1 MSLGDS
7 LARATAG
14 KKKKTVKQTHEP
26 REGAPYGRRWHL
38 FVCIVAILLTAAA
51 YSNALRGDFVYDD
64 ELQIVQNDYI
74 KHDRYFWLAL
84 TTDVWS
90 FRTPEEGA
98 QSNYWRPSFVAWL
111 AINYRLFKL
120 NTTGWHVLSVLAHLL
135 VTLLAY
141 QVLSKLRLR
150 PEVAATVTWAF
161 AAHPVHVQSVT
172 WISGVPDVLMS
183 GFLLGSFLCYLGVRE
198 RQRWYLWACA
208 LLLYIAAL
216 LSKEVAV
223 TFPAIIFLTTWILA
237 RENRLANRD
246 ALNQAFRSSLP
257 FVAVAIFFV
266 AARYQV
272 LQMVRLLAPSAPGLD
287 SVLMTLPSLLVFY
300 VRQVVFPF
308 MLSPFHPLR
317 PVTGANIGFANFF
330 LPLALTLGM
339 GYLAFVLFRRKVAY
353 RHGLVWFLIPLATAF
368 DTRVFTHEQ
377 QVQDRYLYLPLFG
390 ALTIAA
396 SLLVEAVERWGGP
409 KLKKIPAPAC
419 LAGSVIAILLVILS
433 IRYNRVW
440 DNDLAFLQH
449 SVQGDPDSAI
459 AHYLL
464 GEEHMKNGNLDDAR
478 VVLTRALEIAPKV
491 IHINVSMGR
500 LANRQ
505 QRFDEAERY
514 LERVVSD
521 FPHYALAVDQLGL
534 AYQEQGK
541 TDQAIALFE
550 RSRQNIPRKR
560 SLYTNHIAL
569 LHRIANRPASAQA
582 ELESQ
587 LSELN
592 SSVEPDVLIGW
603 FYLGE
608 LYREQGKTDQ
618 AQNAYQK
625 YLDSTL
631 NLSDARIEQIRERA
645 SKGIA
650 SLR

>member
-7 LARATAG
+7 LVLGAESKKQKTA
-14 KKKKTVKQTHEP
+14 VQPHEP
-26 REGAPYGRRWHL
+26 RQGAPYGRRWHL
-38 FVCIVAILLTAAA
+38 FVCVVAMLLTAAA
-51 YSNALRGDFVYDD
+51 YSNSLRGDFIYDD
-64 ELQIVQNDYI
+64 DVQIVQNDYI
-74 KHDRYFWLAL
+74 KQDRYLWHAL

-98 QSNYWRPSFVAWL
+98 QSNYWRPAFVAWL
-111 AINYRLFKL
+111 AINYRLFEL
-120 NTTGWHVLSVLAHLL
+120 NTTGWHLLSILAHML

-141 QVLSKLRLR
+141 QVFVKLKLR
-150 PEVAATVTWAF
+150 PDVAAMVTWAF
-161 AAHPVHVQSVT
+161 ATHPLHVQSVT
-172 WISGVPDVLMS
+172 WISGVPDVLMG
-183 GFLLGSFLCYLGVRE
+183 GFLLASFLCYLGVRE
-198 RQRWYLWACA
+198 RQRWYLWASA
-208 LLLYIAAL
+208 LVLYLAAL

-223 TFPAIIFLTTWILA
+223 TFPAIIFLTTWILD

-246 ALNQAFRSSLP
+246 ALNHALKRSLP
-257 FVAVAIFFV
+257 FVAVAVLFV

-317 PVTGANIGFANFF
+317 PVTGANIGFTNFF
-330 LPLALTLGM
+330 LPLALTLGI
-339 GYLAFVLFRRKVAY
+339 GYLAFLLLQRKVAY

-377 QVQDRYLYLPLFG
+377 QVQDRYLYLPLLG
-390 ALTIAA
+390 ALIIAA
-396 SLLVEAVERWGGP
+396 GLLVEAVERWGGP

-419 LAGSVIAILLVILS
+419 LAGAAIAILLAVLA
-433 IRYNRVW
+433 IRYNSVW
-440 DNDLAFLQH
+440 NNDLAFLQH
-449 SVQGDPDSAI
+449 SVRMDPDSAI

-464 GEEHMKNGNLDDAR
+464 GEDHMKEGRLDDAR
-478 VVLTRALEIAPKV
+478 AVLTRALEIAPKV

-505 QRFDEAERY
+505 RRFDEAERY
-514 LERVVSD
+514 LERVVKD
-521 FPHYALAVDQLGL
+521 FPQYALAVDQLGL

-560 SLYTNHIAL
+560 LLYTNHIAL
-569 LHRIANRPASAQA
+569 LHRIANRPASALA

-608 LYREQGKTDQ
+608 LYREQGRADQ
-618 AQNAYQK
+618 ARSAYQK

-631 NLSDARIEQIRERA
+631 NPSDARVEQIRERA
-645 SKGIA
+645 SMGIA